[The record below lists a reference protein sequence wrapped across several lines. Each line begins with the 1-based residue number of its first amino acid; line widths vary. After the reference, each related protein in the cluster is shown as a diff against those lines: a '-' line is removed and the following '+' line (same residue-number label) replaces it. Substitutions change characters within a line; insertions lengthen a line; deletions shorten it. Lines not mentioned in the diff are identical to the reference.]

1 MKDLAT
7 IEKEQTDAPAAE
19 KKNRRKEIIGWV
31 ALVAA
36 LILCVFV
43 ITQVLSQGYIS
54 VGGYSLF
61 RVATGS
67 MEPELPIG
75 SLLISQKTDIN
86 KIQTGDI
93 VNFRAKETGMFGVII
108 THRVINVHVDVYG
121 THYLETKGDANQYAD
136 AAYVEQSNLIGKVV
150 YFTGEGNVL
159 AAIVQF
165 LTSNLGFMICIVLP
179 CLIIGIMVMR
189 DTVGT
194 MKKELNTMKKE
205 LDQPENTQGKPET
218 QLDTEEYDRLCERLR
233 NELLE
238 ELKQSAAQVNK
249 DNELDSQQQQPANPV
264 TE

>member
-7 IEKEQTDAPAAE
+7 IEKEQMDAPVADE
-19 KKNRRKEIIGWV
+19 TTKKGRRKEIVGWV
-31 ALVAA
+31 ALAAA

-43 ITQVLSQGYIS
+43 ITQVLSKGYIS
-54 VGGYSLF
+54 IGGYSLF

-67 MEPELPIG
+67 MEPEMPIG
-75 SLLISQKTDIN
+75 SLLITQEADIDT
-86 KIQTGDI
+86 IQAGDI

-108 THRVINVHVDVYG
+108 THRVINVHMDAYG

-136 AAYVEQSNLIGKVV
+136 SAYVEQSNLIGKVV

-165 LTSNLGFMICIVLP
+165 LTSHLGFMICIVLP
-179 CLIIGIMVMR
+179 CLVIGIMVMR

-194 MKKELNTMKKE
+194 MKKELDTMKKE
-205 LDQPENTQGKPET
+205 LDQPENTQDKPET
-218 QLDTEEYDRLCERLR
+218 QISAEEYDRLCQQLR

-249 DNELDSQQQQPANPV
+249 DNELDSQQHQ
-264 TE
+264 